1 MWNLYAVAERMGLM
15 NGRAVKIN
23 PCSLL
28 LQWRMRWRLM
38 KNFQTSEMLVRKKSS
53 VKINCSSRQ
62 QTHNSFPCLSYV
74 LLSYVL
80 TSFFRDHCVSLRL
93 TGLNCYLNMACHNL
107 KTFAGGMRRINP
119 AGMIFHCFPG
129 EFSTNAALVLF
140 AQRNLLAL
148 GKEPSCSQFSLVW
161 FHECS
166 YQNHYGEYR
175 LSHLL
180 SFMVFLLIM

>member
-1 MWNLYAVAERMGLM
+1 MTYALAANEELPNLWNVGEEKKQCE
-15 NGRAVKIN
+15 NK
-23 PCSLL
+23 L
-28 LQWRMRWRLM
+28 LQ
-38 KNFQTSEMLVRKKSS
+38 QTADTQFL
-53 VKINCSSRQ
+53 
-62 QTHNSFPCLSYV
+62 LSYV

-129 EFSTNAALVLF
+129 EISTNAALVLF
-140 AQRNLLAL
+140 AQRNLLTL
-148 GKEPSCSQFSLVW
+148 GKEPSWSQFSLVW
-161 FHECS
+161 FHGCS

-180 SFMVFLLIM
+180 CFYS

>member
-1 MWNLYAVAERMGLM
+1 MWNLYAVAERMRLM

-38 KNFQTSEMLVRKKSS
+38 KNFQTSEMLVRRKKSS
-53 VKINCSSRQ
+53 VKINCSRQ
-62 QTHNSFPCLSYV
+62 TADAQFLPLPLVRPDQFLQGPLCLSETDRTE
-74 LLSYVL
+74 LLSKY
-80 TSFFRDHCVSLRL
+80 
-93 TGLNCYLNMACHNL
+93 CHNL

-129 EFSTNAALVLF
+129 EISTNAALVLF
-140 AQRNLLAL
+140 AQRNLLAM
-148 GKEPSCSQFSLVW
+148 GKELSCFQFSLIW
-161 FHECS
+161 FHGCS
-166 YQNHYGEYR
+166 YQNHYGEYC

-180 SFMVFLLIM
+180 S